1 MYERFTDRARKVM
14 QLANQEAQRFNHEYI
29 GTEHILLGLVK
40 EGSGVAANV
49 LKNLDVDLRKIRL
62 EVEKIVQ
69 SGPDMV
75 TMGKLPQTPRAKKV
89 IEYSMEEAR
98 NLNHNYVGTEH
109 ILLGLLRE
117 QEGVAAQVLMNLGL
131 KLEDVREEV
140 LNLLG
145 HGMETS
151 EGGERAPS
159 SGGGGGGG
167 GKGGKSKT
175 PALDSFGRD
184 LTELARQGKLD
195 PVIGRTNEIER
206 VIQIL
211 SRRQKNNPVLLGEAG
226 VGKTA
231 IVEGFA
237 QMVVEN
243 NVPEL
248 LRDKRIVVLDLAMM
262 VAGTKY
268 RGQFEERIK
277 AVMNEVRRAK
287 NTILFIDELHTL
299 VGAGGA
305 EGAIDASNVLKPA
318 LSRGELQC
326 IGATTL
332 DEYRK
337 YIEKDGAL
345 ERRFQTVLVEPP
357 SPDEAVEILRGLRD
371 RYEAHHRVRITDE
384 GLKAAVEL
392 SSRYIT
398 GRCLPDKA
406 IDVIDEAGARI
417 RLKSMVRPPDLKDL
431 EEEIERLNQAKE
443 EAVASQDFEKAA
455 SLRDKADKKKKEKD
469 NLSRDWREKAQES
482 DGLVDEE
489 VIAEV
494 VSKMTGIPLQRL
506 DSVTHVYMQ
515 PEEKRLQLKEDSQD
529 VVVPPEVI
537 EKLKPLLMPAIVQE
551 RANTLVKD
559 KDVARSQEEIR
570 EQSEN
575 KPATGLRAHELQ
587 DKLKEL
593 LTRKEYELYEPKIR
607 RVTMKDGASAR
618 LLRMEDDLKKRV
630 ISQTEAIKSIAR
642 AVRRS
647 RSGLKNPKR
656 PTGVFV
662 FAGPTGVGKT
672 LLAKSLA
679 AFMFGGQDALIQID
693 MSEYMEKHNVSRLI
707 GAPPGYVGYEEG
719 GQLTEKIRRRPYA
732 VVLLDEIEKAH
743 PDVFNMLLQIMEEG
757 HLTDSFGRKV
767 DFKNTVIIMTTNV
780 GASAIHSGD
789 QFGFGKK
796 DEDSSYEKMKERLK
810 HEIER
815 EFKPEFLGRI
825 DDIIVFRQLTR
836 DDLKMIIDIE
846 LAKVRERLEEKGLKL
861 VLTDAAKEFIIDKG
875 SDLDFGAR
883 PLRRAIE
890 SYVED
895 PLSEE
900 LLRGGFEGK
909 NLITLTVV
917 ETGDQKHL
925 SFDATAETEPTDQA
939 LVGAGAGAETPAGE
953 KS

>member
-89 IEYSMEEAR
+89 IEYAMEEAR

-109 ILLGLLRE
+109 LLLGLLRE

-145 HGMETS
+145 HGL
-151 EGGERAPS
+151 EGAESGERA
-159 SGGGGGGG
+159 GAGEGGGG
-167 GKGGKSKT
+167 GKGGGGKSKT

-184 LTELARQGKLD
+184 LTELARQNKLD
-195 PVIGRTNEIER
+195 PVIGREREIER

-211 SRRQKNNPVLLGEAG
+211 CRRQKNNPVLLGEAG

-237 QMVVEN
+237 QMVVDG

-345 ERRFQTVLVEPP
+345 ERRFQTVMVEPP
-357 SPDEAVEILRGLRD
+357 SAQQTVEILKGLRD
-371 RYEAHHRVRITDE
+371 RYEQHHRVQITDDA
-384 GLKAAVEL
+384 LKSAVDL
-392 SSRYIT
+392 STRYIT
-398 GRCLPDKA
+398 ARCLPDKA

-417 RLKSMVRPPDLKDL
+417 RLKSMVRPPDLKEL

-443 EAVASQDFEKAA
+443 EAVANQDFEKAA
-455 SLRDKADKKKKEKD
+455 SLRDQADKVKKRKETLTKE
-469 NLSRDWREKAQES
+469 WREKSRET
-482 DGLVDEE
+482 DGVVDAE

-494 VSKMTGIPLQRL
+494 VAKMTGIPLARL
-506 DSVTHVYMQ
+506 SAEDAARLLEM
-515 PEEKRLQLKEDSQD
+515 EKELHKR
-529 VVVPPEVI
+529 
-537 EKLKPLLMPAIVQE
+537 IV
-551 RANTLVKD
+551 
-559 KDVARSQEEIR
+559 SQEE
-570 EQSEN
+570 
-575 KPATGLRAHELQ
+575 
-587 DKLKEL
+587 
-593 LTRKEYELYEPKIR
+593 
-607 RVTMKDGASAR
+607 
-618 LLRMEDDLKKRV
+618 
-630 ISQTEAIKSIAR
+630 AIKQVSK

-647 RSGLKNPKR
+647 RAGLKDPKR
-656 PTGVFV
+656 PTGIFL

-672 LLAKSLA
+672 LLAKTLA
-679 AFMFGGQDALIQID
+679 EFMFGDEDALIQID

-719 GQLTEKIRRRPYA
+719 GQLTEKIRRRPYS

-767 DFKNTVIIMTTNV
+767 DFKNTILIMTTNA
-780 GASAIHSGD
+780 GANRIMSG
-789 QFGFGKK
+789 GFGLHALHDRDKEK
-796 DEDSSYEKMKERLK
+796 SYENMKKEVMSELERFF
-810 HEIER
+810 R
-815 EFKPEFLGRI
+815 PEFLGRL
-825 DDIIVFRQLTR
+825 DEVVVFRRLGR
-836 DDLKMIIDIE
+836 DELKDIVEIE
-846 LAKVRERLEEKGLKL
+846 LLKVRERLGERGLKL
-861 VLTDAAKEFIIDKG
+861 ELTDEAKELLIDKG
-875 SDLDFGAR
+875 GDVDYGAR
-883 PLRRAIE
+883 PLRRAIGQ
-890 SYVED
+890 YIED

-900 LLRGGFEGK
+900 LLRGAFEGQ
-909 NLITLTVV
+909 NLITVTAKEV
-917 ETGDQKHL
+917 GDQKQL
-925 SFDATAETEPTDQA
+925 DFTGSMTEPEPELA
-939 LVGAGAGAETPAGE
+939 AAGAGAESSEG
-953 KS
+953 

>member
-49 LKNLDVDLRKIRL
+49 LKNLEVDLRKIRL

-89 IEYSMEEAR
+89 VEYAMEEAR

-109 ILLGLLRE
+109 LLLGLIRE

-145 HGMETS
+145 HGV
-151 EGGERAPS
+151 EGAGEGSSERAGAGQAGPS
-159 SGGGGGGG
+159 
-167 GKGGKSKT
+167 GKTPKSKT

-184 LTELARQGKLD
+184 LTELARQSKLD
-195 PVIGRTNEIER
+195 PVIGRSNEIER

-211 SRRQKNNPVLLGEAG
+211 CRRQKNNPVLLGEAG

-237 QMVVEN
+237 QMVVNGE
-243 NVPEL
+243 VPEL

-277 AVMNEVRRAK
+277 AVMNEVKRAK

-318 LSRGELQC
+318 LSRGEIQC

-332 DEYRK
+332 DEFRK

-345 ERRFQTVLVEPP
+345 ERRFQTVIVEPP
-357 SPDEAVEILRGLRD
+357 SPAQTIEILKGLRD
-371 RYEAHHRVRITDE
+371 RYEQHHRVQITDDA
-384 GLKAAVEL
+384 LAKAVEL
-392 SSRYIT
+392 STRYIT
-398 GRCLPDKA
+398 ARCLPDKA
-406 IDVIDEAGARI
+406 IDVIDESGARI
-417 RLKSMVRPPDLKDL
+417 RLKSMVRPPDLKEL
-431 EEEIERLNQAKE
+431 EEEVERLNAAKE
-443 EAVASQDFEKAA
+443 EAVANQDFEKAA
-455 SLRDKADKKKKEKD
+455 SLRDQADKLKKKKENINK
-469 NLSRDWREKAQES
+469 DWREKSKEKE
-482 DGLVDEE
+482 GVVDAE

-494 VSKMTGIPLQRL
+494 VAKMTGIPLTRL
-506 DSVTHVYMQ
+506 SSEDAVRLLKM
-515 PEEKRLQLKEDSQD
+515 EE
-529 VVVPPEVI
+529 
-537 EKLKPLLMPAIVQE
+537 
-551 RANTLVKD
+551 
-559 KDVARSQEEIR
+559 
-570 EQSEN
+570 
-575 KPATGLRAHELQ
+575 ELH
-587 DKLKEL
+587 
-593 LTRKEYELYEPKIR
+593 R
-607 RVTMKDGASAR
+607 RV
-618 LLRMEDDLKKRV
+618 V
-630 ISQTEAIKSIAR
+630 SQNEAIKQVAKC
-642 AVRRS
+642 VRRS
-647 RSGLKNPKR
+647 RSGLKDPRR
-656 PTGVFV
+656 PTGVFL

-672 LLAKSLA
+672 LTAKTLAE
-679 AFMFGGQDALIQID
+679 FMFGDQDALIQID

-707 GAPPGYVGYEEG
+707 GAPPGYVGFEDG

-767 DFKNTVIIMTTNV
+767 DFKNTILIMTTNA
-780 GASAIHSGD
+780 GAMAINNE
-789 QFGFGKK
+789 FGFAPK
-796 DEDSSYEKMKERLK
+796 DSDTSYDRMKERLQ
-810 HEIER
+810 HELER
-815 EFKPEFLGRI
+815 EFKPEFIGRL
-825 DDIIVFRQLTR
+825 DEVVVFRSLTEEN
-836 DDLKMIIDIE
+836 LKQIVVIE
-846 LAKVRERLEEKGLKL
+846 LAKVRERLGEKGLAL
-861 VLTDAAKEFIIDKG
+861 VLTDEAKQFIIDKG
-875 SDLDFGAR
+875 NATEYGAR
-883 PLRRAIE
+883 PLRRAVETYI
-890 SYVED
+890 ED
-895 PLSEE
+895 PLSEN
-900 LLRGGFEGK
+900 LLQGLFEGS
-909 NLITLTVV
+909 NTITVKV
-917 ETGDQKHL
+917 KEVGDQKQL
-925 SFDATAETEPTDQA
+925 DFEASTQEAAASTELVEAEST
-939 LVGAGAGAETPAGE
+939 
-953 KS
+953 

>member
-29 GTEHILLGLVK
+29 GTEHILLGLIK

-62 EVEKIVQ
+62 EVEKLVQ

-131 KLEDVREEV
+131 KLEEVREEV

-145 HGMETS
+145 HGME
-151 EGGERAPS
+151 GGEGSERAGMGGAGGVGA
-159 SGGGGGGG
+159 GGGEQPR
-167 GKGGKSKT
+167 GGKSKT

-195 PVIGRTNEIER
+195 PVIGREKEIER
-206 VIQIL
+206 TMQIL
-211 SRRQKNNPVLLGEAG
+211 GRRTKNNPVLLGEAG

-237 QMVVEN
+237 QRVVEG

-248 LRDKRIVVLDLAMM
+248 LMDRRIVVLDLAMM

-318 LSRGELQC
+318 LARGEIQC

-337 YIEKDGAL
+337 YIEKDAAL
-345 ERRFQTVLVEPP
+345 DRRFQIVMVEP
-357 SPDEAVEILRGLRD
+357 SNKEETIEILKGLRD
-371 RYEAHHRVRITDE
+371 RYEKHHHVQITDNAIE
-384 GLKAAVEL
+384 TAVEL

-406 IDVIDEAGARI
+406 IDVIDEAGARVH
-417 RLKSMVRPPDLKDL
+417 LKSMTRPPDLKEID
-431 EEEIERLNQAKE
+431 EEVERLNKE
-443 EAVASQDFEKAA
+443 KEDAVANQDFEKAA
-455 SLRDKADKKKKEKD
+455 ALRDQADKLKKKKANITRE
-469 NLSRDWREKAQES
+469 WREKSRET
-482 DGLVDEE
+482 DGVVDEE

-494 VSKMTGIPLQRL
+494 VSKMTGIPLTRMT
-506 DSVTHVYMQ
+506 V
-515 PEEKRLQLKEDSQD
+515 EDSMR
-529 VVVPPEVI
+529 
-537 EKLKPLLMPAIVQE
+537 LM
-551 RANTLVKD
+551 K
-559 KDVARSQEEIR
+559 
-570 EQSEN
+570 
-575 KPATGLRAHELQ
+575 
-587 DKLKEL
+587 
-593 LTRKEYELYEPKIR
+593 
-607 RVTMKDGASAR
+607 
-618 LLRMEDDLKKRV
+618 MEADLHGRV
-630 ISQTEAIKSIAR
+630 ISQDEAIKSISK

-647 RSGLKNPKR
+647 RSGLKDPKR
-656 PTGVFV
+656 PTGCFV

-672 LLAKSLA
+672 LLAKALA
-679 AFMFGGQDALIQID
+679 EFMFGDEDALIQID

-743 PDVFNMLLQIMEEG
+743 PDVFNMLLQLMEEG
-757 HLTDSFGRKV
+757 RLTDSFGRNV
-767 DFKNTVIIMTTNV
+767 DFRNTILIMTTNA
-780 GASAIHSGD
+780 GAEAIKNESA
-789 QFGFGKK
+789 FGFQKP
-796 DEDSSYEKMKERLK
+796 DDDASYESMKSRVQEQ
-810 HEIER
+810 IEKVFR
-815 EFKPEFLGRI
+815 PEFLNRV
-825 DDIIVFRQLTR
+825 DDIIVFRHLTEK
-836 DDLKMIIDIE
+836 DLGEVVE
-846 LAKVRERLEEKGLKL
+846 LELKKVRERLAERNLKL
-861 VLTDAAKEFIIDKG
+861 VLTDEAKQFIVKRG
-875 SDLDFGAR
+875 SNLDFGAR
-883 PLRRAIE
+883 PLRRSIE
-890 SYVED
+890 NYIED

-900 LLRGGFEGK
+900 LLKGEFQGK
-909 NLITLTVV
+909 DTIVV
-917 ETGDQKHL
+917 ELREVGGKKQLFFNGIVDDGTYAG
-925 SFDATAETEPTDQA
+925 QA
-939 LVGAGAGAETPAGE
+939 LVGATAASETPPPAENPHG
-953 KS
+953 

>member
-49 LKNLDVDLRKIRL
+49 LKNLEVDLRKIRL

-89 IEYSMEEAR
+89 VEYAMEEAR

-109 ILLGLLRE
+109 LLLGLIRE

-145 HGMETS
+145 HGV
-151 EGGERAPS
+151 EGAGEGSSERAGSGQAGPS
-159 SGGGGGGG
+159 
-167 GKGGKSKT
+167 GKTPKSKT

-184 LTELARQGKLD
+184 LTELARQSKLD
-195 PVIGRTNEIER
+195 PVIGRSNEIER

-211 SRRQKNNPVLLGEAG
+211 CRRQKNNPVLLGEAG

-237 QMVVEN
+237 QMVVNGE
-243 NVPEL
+243 VPEL

-277 AVMNEVRRAK
+277 AVMNEVKRAK

-318 LSRGELQC
+318 LSRGEIQC

-332 DEYRK
+332 DEFRK

-345 ERRFQTVLVEPP
+345 ERRFQTVMVEPP
-357 SPDEAVEILRGLRD
+357 SPAQTIEILKGLRD
-371 RYEAHHRVRITDE
+371 RYEQHHRVQITDDA
-384 GLKAAVEL
+384 LAKAVEL
-392 SSRYIT
+392 STRYIT
-398 GRCLPDKA
+398 ARCLPDKA
-406 IDVIDEAGARI
+406 IDVIDESGARI
-417 RLKSMVRPPDLKDL
+417 RLKSMVRPPDLKEL
-431 EEEIERLNQAKE
+431 EEEVERLNAAKE
-443 EAVASQDFEKAA
+443 EAVANQDFEKAA
-455 SLRDKADKKKKEKD
+455 SLRDQADKLKKKKENINK
-469 NLSRDWREKAQES
+469 DWREKSKEKE
-482 DGLVDEE
+482 GVVDAE

-494 VSKMTGIPLQRL
+494 VAKMTGIPLTRL
-506 DSVTHVYMQ
+506 SSEDAV
-515 PEEKRLQLKEDSQD
+515 RL
-529 VVVPPEVI
+529 
-537 EKLKPLLMPAIVQE
+537 M
-551 RANTLVKD
+551 
-559 KDVARSQEEIR
+559 
-570 EQSEN
+570 
-575 KPATGLRAHELQ
+575 
-587 DKLKEL
+587 
-593 LTRKEYELYEPKIR
+593 
-607 RVTMKDGASAR
+607 
-618 LLRMEDDLKKRV
+618 RMEDELHRRV
-630 ISQTEAIKSIAR
+630 VSQNEAIKQVAKC
-642 AVRRS
+642 VRRS
-647 RSGLKNPKR
+647 RSGLKDPRR
-656 PTGVFV
+656 PTGVFL

-672 LLAKSLA
+672 LTAKTLAE
-679 AFMFGGQDALIQID
+679 FMFGDQDALIQID

-707 GAPPGYVGYEEG
+707 GAPPGYVGFEDG

-767 DFKNTVIIMTTNV
+767 DFKNTILIMTTNA
-780 GASAIHSGD
+780 GAMAINNE
-789 QFGFGKK
+789 FGFAPK
-796 DEDSSYEKMKERLK
+796 DNDTSYDRMKERLQ
-810 HEIER
+810 HELER
-815 EFKPEFLGRI
+815 EFKPEFIGRL
-825 DDIIVFRQLTR
+825 DEVVVFRSLTEEN
-836 DDLKMIIDIE
+836 LKQIVVIE
-846 LAKVRERLEEKGLKL
+846 LSKVRERLAEKGLSL
-861 VLTDAAKEFIIDKG
+861 ILTDEAKQFIIEKG
-875 SDLDFGAR
+875 NATEYGAR
-883 PLRRAIE
+883 PLRRAVETYI
-890 SYVED
+890 ED
-895 PLSEE
+895 PLSEN
-900 LLRGGFEGK
+900 LLQGLFEGS
-909 NLITLTVV
+909 NTITVNV
-917 ETGDQKHL
+917 KEVGDQKQL
-925 SFDATAETEPTDQA
+925 DFEASTQEAPPATELVAAESA
-939 LVGAGAGAETPAGE
+939 
-953 KS
+953 